1 MKLRDLLSI
10 LFIFLSCFL
19 SAQEKDAGLWTGIGL
34 SYDVNKKLEVS
45 ISPEFRLEEN
55 ISRVGSVFCDFGAEY
70 KLGNGFFATATYRG
84 GAKNR
89 IDYFQTRQR
98 LQLGLGYKWKSED
111 FSISYA
117 LRYQGSIQGG
127 LSGDSDA
134 DFITIIRNKFA
145 VKYEGVKKY
154 TFSTSY
160 EFFNSVALVNRLE
173 WQNWRWTIEAERKL
187 NKRNFISLGY
197 LIQKDL
203 KSSVPASDFVVLVGY
218 KHIFKKDK
226 D

>member
-1 MKLRDLLSI
+1 MKPRKLLSI
-10 LFIFLSCFL
+10 LFIFVYSFL
-19 SAQEKDAGLWTGIGL
+19 SAQEKDAGLWTGLGF
-34 SYDVNKKLEVS
+34 SYDVNKKIEVAV
-45 ISPEFRLEEN
+45 SPEFRFEEN
-55 ISRVGSVFCDFGAEY
+55 VSRIGSVFCDVGVDY
-70 KLGNGFFATATYRG
+70 KLGNGFFATATYRI
-84 GAKNR
+84 GARNR

-98 LQLGLGYKWKSED
+98 LQLGFGYKWKTEVLTV
-111 FSISYA
+111 SYA
-117 LRYQGSIQGG
+117 FRYQASIQGG

-134 DFITIIRNKFA
+134 DFITIIRNKFG

-203 KSSVPASDFVVLVGY
+203 ESSVPATDFIVLVGY
-218 KHIFKKDK
+218 KHIFKKNK